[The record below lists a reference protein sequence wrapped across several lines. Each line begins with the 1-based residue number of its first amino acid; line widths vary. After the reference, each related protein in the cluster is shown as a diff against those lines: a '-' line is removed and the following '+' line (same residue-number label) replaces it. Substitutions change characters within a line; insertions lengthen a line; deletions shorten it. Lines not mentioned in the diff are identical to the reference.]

1 VELAQK
7 AGVKALAIF
16 HLYPGHDDAF
26 LKAAEAEM
34 QAVMPTAFMARERQ
48 CFTFEPALQ
57 ESVPERPEPV
67 LAQANEG

>member
-1 VELAQK
+1 VELSKA

-26 LKAAEAEM
+26 LKKAEAEM

-48 CFTFEPALQ
+48 FIAFEPVEEKVAD
-57 ESVPERPEPV
+57 RPETAKVPAV
-67 LAQANEG
+67 